1 MHHFIRHSPDDEDLI
16 AVLAQLFLFGNAVYQ
31 LPFDNLTALI
41 EHRPAA
47 VTRLNRRIV
56 GDQPGDRAAA
66 PDAKRKGA
74 GGRPILLSN
83 GGAGTKLFSAIV
95 WRNLWLFDSGG
106 ITLKTLPDQIST
118 TRGGHFDVEGG
129 GIIGTRITHAKVKEL
144 QLYVVLS

>member
-1 MHHFIRHSPDDEDLI
+1 MPRTSFDERPEN
-16 AVLAQLFLFGNAVYQ
+16 GESYQ

-74 GGRPILLSN
+74 GGRPILLSM
-83 GGAGTKLFSAIV
+83 G
-95 WRNLWLFDSGG
+95 
-106 ITLKTLPDQIST
+106 
-118 TRGGHFDVEGG
+118 
-129 GIIGTRITHAKVKEL
+129 
-144 QLYVVLS
+144 VLGLNYSVQ